1 MNKLKKIREEANMS
15 QTELGARVGISQRYV
30 AFIESGDKTPSLK
43 NAMRIAEA
51 VGKRVEDIFLPQK
64 CT

>member
-1 MNKLKKIREEANMS
+1 MS

-51 VGKRVEDIFLPQK
+51 VGKRVEDIFLPRK